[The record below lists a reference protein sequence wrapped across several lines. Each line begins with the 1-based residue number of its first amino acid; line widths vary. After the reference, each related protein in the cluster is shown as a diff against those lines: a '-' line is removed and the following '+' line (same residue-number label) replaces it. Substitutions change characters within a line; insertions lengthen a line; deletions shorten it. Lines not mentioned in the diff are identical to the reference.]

1 MRSTGD
7 LAGRAA
13 LVTGGASGI
22 GRAIATELTARG
34 ARVAVVD
41 LDGPGAE
48 AVAAG
53 LAAGAAVAFQCDV
66 SDTDAC
72 EHVAADA
79 ASAIG
84 PIDIL
89 VNDAGLQHVS
99 PIEAFPIERW
109 TYIISVML
117 VAPFVL
123 TRAVLPAMYER
134 GWGRVINLGSIHSLV
149 ASPNKSAYVAAKHGL
164 LGLTRTA
171 ALEAGPHG
179 VTVNAICPA
188 YVRTPLIVSQL
199 QNTAR
204 AEGIEPEEVIEKVML
219 APAAIR
225 RLIEPEEVAAYAA
238 FLCSD
243 DAASITGTAQ
253 VMDGGWTAR

>member
-1 MRSTGD
+1 MTATGD
-7 LAGRAA
+7 LTGRAA

-34 ARVAVVD
+34 ARVAIVD
-41 LDGPGAE
+41 LDGAGAE

-53 LAAGAAVAFQCDV
+53 LAAGGAVAFRCDV
-66 SDTDAC
+66 SDTAAC
-72 EHVAADA
+72 ERVAADA
-79 ASAIG
+79 AAAIG
-84 PIDIL
+84 AIDIL

-199 QNTAR
+199 DNTAR
-204 AEGIEPEEVIEKVML
+204 TEGITPEEVIDKVML

-225 RLIEPEEVAAYAA
+225 RLIEPQEVAAYAA
-238 FLCSD
+238 FLCTD
-243 DAASITGTAQ
+243 DAASITGSAQ